1 MGNVPI
7 LSVGYVFGEKAEIS
21 KNHEV
26 LFTPKLFHLSQF
38 IVLHCTTFYAK
49 FVTSVS
55 A

>member
-7 LSVGYVFGEKAEIS
+7 LSVDCVFGEKAEIS
-21 KNHEV
+21 KNREG

-49 FVTSVS
+49 FVALVS
-55 A
+55 P